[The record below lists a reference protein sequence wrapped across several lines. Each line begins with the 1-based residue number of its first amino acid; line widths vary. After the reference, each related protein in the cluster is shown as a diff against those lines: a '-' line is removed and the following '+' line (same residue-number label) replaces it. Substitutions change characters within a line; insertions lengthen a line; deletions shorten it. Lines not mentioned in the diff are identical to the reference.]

1 MPAVSRTPTA
11 TGERLLAAAERLFLA
26 HGYDGASSRMITA
39 AARVNLAA
47 VNYHFGGK
55 NGLFQAMLARRL
67 DALHEERL
75 ALLDAYERM
84 AGGAA
89 LSCERILA
97 ALFVPA
103 LRLAR
108 DPKRGGADFLR
119 LLGRAYVDPS
129 PELRA
134 FLSERYAP
142 SIARFKDAFAAALPD
157 IASRELAWRLHF
169 MLGALA
175 YTLAGADAWRLIAAL
190 SQDDAARPT
199 NDQLLLRRLAPFLIA
214 GLKAPL
220 PDLSGEDPIVSVADA
235 RPVRVTANKRP
246 VPAVTTS
253 RGSRR
258 VA

>member
-1 MPAVSRTPTA
+1 MPAPSRPRTA
-11 TGERLLAAAERLFLA
+11 TGERRLAAAERLFLA
-26 HGYDGASSRMITA
+26 HGYDGTSTRMITA

-55 NGLFQAMLARRL
+55 DGLFQSMLARRL
-67 DALHEERL
+67 DALHQERL

-84 AGGAA
+84 AGGAP

-157 IASRELAWRLHF
+157 IAPRELTWRLHF
-169 MLGALA
+169 LLGALA

-199 NDQLLLRRLAPFLIA
+199 NDRLLLRRLAPFLIA

-220 PDLSGEDPIVSVADA
+220 PDLSGEDPIVSTAEAGVRDGERTAGA
-235 RPVRVTANKRP
+235 RGHNVKGHAARIA
-246 VPAVTTS
+246 
-253 RGSRR
+253 
-258 VA
+258 